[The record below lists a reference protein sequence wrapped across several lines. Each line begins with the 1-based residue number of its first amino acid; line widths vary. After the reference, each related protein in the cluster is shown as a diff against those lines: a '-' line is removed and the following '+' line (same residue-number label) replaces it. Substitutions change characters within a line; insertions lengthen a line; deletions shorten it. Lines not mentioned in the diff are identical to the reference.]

1 MSNRYVTFFVSM
13 AVLLS
18 LQQVIFAAPVEL
30 SLDDSIALGLKNN
43 YDIKYAKSAR
53 EKSYWSLSEAEKNKK
68 LSLDYAHSDQSEKNK
83 TSSGFDNRFSNTL
96 TLTLPLYSGHTLENK
111 IEQGKLSLQ
120 VADLDVD
127 AAKQQIK
134 LDVITKYLTVL
145 EYRNELDVNQES
157 VNNYTDH
164 LNLVQSKY
172 DLGMVA
178 KTDVLAS
185 QVDLAN
191 AQDTLIQSQNNYNN
205 AIAAL
210 NNAIGLPHET
220 ELTLKE
226 GFTYKEYPRAMDEC
240 LAYAI
245 EHRTELAQYK
255 AKIASAQY
263 DVQIA
268 KGNKLPTVDLS
279 VVQGWNDTQ
288 LPGMENSD
296 TLLKLTASLN
306 VFDSGRTN
314 SQIKQAEHNVD
325 MVNDNADKERDA
337 ILLDV
342 RQYYLSMKEAEKRI
356 DTNKVSVNQAQENL
370 DIQKVRYEVGVGT
383 NLDLLDAVLALN
395 SARKNEI
402 QALYDYNTNK
412 AKLEQAMGMP
422 VE

>member
-1 MSNRYVTFFVSM
+1 MSNRYTTFLVSM

-18 LQQVIFAAPVEL
+18 LQQAVFAAPVEL

-83 TSSGFDNRFSNTL
+83 TSSGFDNKFSNTL

-178 KTDVLAS
+178 KTDVLSS

-220 ELTLKE
+220 ELALKE
-226 GFTYKEYPRAMDEC
+226 GFTYKEYPRTMDEC

-245 EHRTELAQYK
+245 AHRTELAQYK

-288 LPGMENSD
+288 LPGLENSD

-306 VFDSGRTN
+306 VFDSGRTD
-314 SQIKQAEHNVD
+314 SQIKQAEHSVA
-325 MVNDNADKERDA
+325 MVSDSANKERDS
-337 ILLDV
+337 ILLNV

-370 DIQKVRYEVGVGT
+370 DIEKVKYEVGVGT

-422 VE
+422 VK